1 MYSFLH
7 KKEEKEAS
15 APTPGDRERH
25 LCVERGLFTCEL
37 FPDGPLGIE
46 HQGNGGVGKWDES
59 RVDGGRY

>member
-46 HQGNGGVGKWDES
+46 HLGLVLAEVGVG
-59 RVDGGRY
+59 RGFHH